1 MPNPANTT
9 KSGAV
14 IDLVPVSIRGPASL
28 VIDPVAF
35 IKVRTLDALLGS
47 GVVITVDSWNAGGG
61 IDILT
66 ENVDWFVQATIAL
79 TATNIAAAIQAA
91 LQVHDGTWTC
101 VATDD
106 WMVLTLTGQ
115 YANVAGNTIES
126 DGPDYFLLNYQRE
139 AELEDFT
146 IFQVGDGYEAENDIS
161 MGGND
166 MLYLLVYGKFTA
178 TSATTMVRVR
188 LQFNQEGVND
198 DFWDELGLDQQPA
211 AGGVM
216 VVENPIIEYQI
227 PVVAGR
233 TYRKT
238 LALPV
243 DIDRVRVSVGTT
255 GLPDADDNV
264 GVSALRLMR
273 FGATPT

>member
-1 MPNPANTT
+1 MPNRANTT

-14 IDLVPVSIRGPASL
+14 IDLVPVSLRAAATP

-35 IKVRTLDALLGS
+35 IKVRTIDALLGS
-47 GVVITVDSWNAGGG
+47 GAAITVDTVAAGGN

-66 ENVDWFVQATIAL
+66 ENVDWFVQPTIAL
-79 TATNIAAAIQAA
+79 TAADIAAAIQAA
-91 LQVHDGTWTC
+91 LQVHDATWTC
-101 VATDD
+101 VATAD

-115 YANVAGNTIES
+115 YAAVAGNTIES
-126 DGPDYFLLNYQRE
+126 DGPDYFLLNYQRD

-178 TSATTMVRVR
+178 ASLTTMIRVR
-188 LQFNQEGVND
+188 LSFNQEGVDD
-198 DFWDELGLDQQPA
+198 DFWDEVGLDQQPA

-216 VVENPIIEYQI
+216 VVENPIVEYQI

-255 GLPDADDNV
+255 GEPD
-264 GVSALRLMR
+264 G
-273 FGATPT
+273 G